1 MKEEERLSPTTSAA
15 MIKESSLTSCL
26 SEVDVGV
33 ALTGKPVPGWDSPPA
48 AAPSKETLRESE
60 AIAVAGSEDVSSMSL
75 ASVEVASGAVAF
87 KS

>member
-15 MIKESSLTSCL
+15 MIKESSLSFCL
-26 SEVDVGV
+26 SEVDAKWTRSG
-33 ALTGKPVPGWDSPPA
+33 PVPGWDRLLA

-60 AIAVAGSEDVSSMSL
+60 AIAGAGSEVVSSMSL